1 MKGKSSNMVSKL
13 QLFTLL
19 NMSEQAVREC
29 LSGIVREAAQQAVVP
44 SFKHLNGDIDVSF
57 KSNNDIVT
65 EADVDMQQRIN
76 DALNEIWPDI
86 PVLGEEQAAAVQQA
100 ILQTGS
106 GAFWV
111 LDPIDGTSNFAF
123 GIPYFCTSLSLVY
136 EHQVQLG
143 LVYDP
148 IRDECF
154 FATRQ
159 GGASLNGEILD
170 STALNVPAK
179 LENVMALVDFK
190 RLSPVL
196 ATALASTPPYRSQ
209 RSFGASALDW
219 CWIAANRCQLYLHG
233 GQKLWDYSAGWL
245 ILKEAGGES
254 SSFDGTPVFKPALAS
269 RNVLAASH
277 PVLFKQ
283 WQQWLSPFVTSKT
296 GQNSGVRIFDPG

>member
-159 GGASLNGEILD
+159 GGAS
-170 STALNVPAK
+170 SMARSWTALRSMFQPSWKTSWPWWISNGFHRFWRPHWLPRHLTVHSA
-179 LENVMALVDFK
+179 VWCQCSGLV
-190 RLSPVL
+190 
-196 ATALASTPPYRSQ
+196 
-209 RSFGASALDW
+209 LD
-219 CWIAANRCQLYLHG
+219 C
-233 GQKLWDYSAGWL
+233 S
-245 ILKEAGGES
+245 
-254 SSFDGTPVFKPALAS
+254 
-269 RNVLAASH
+269 
-277 PVLFKQ
+277 
-283 WQQWLSPFVTSKT
+283 
-296 GQNSGVRIFDPG
+296 